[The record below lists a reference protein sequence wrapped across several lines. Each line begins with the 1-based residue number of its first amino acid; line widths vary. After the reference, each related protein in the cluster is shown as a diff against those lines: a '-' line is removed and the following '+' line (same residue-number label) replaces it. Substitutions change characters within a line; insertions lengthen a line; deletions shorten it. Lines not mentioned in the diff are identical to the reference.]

1 MVEEWVT
8 KFRID
13 MLLNNI
19 TQRELAEKTDY
30 TEQYISMLM
39 QGKKNLSKKAETK
52 LRDALEEIK
61 AKRSEDDKNAGT

>member
-1 MVEEWVT
+1 MVEEWIT

-19 TQRELAEKTDY
+19 TQREVAEKTEY

-39 QGKKNLSKKAETK
+39 QGKKNLSEKAKTK
-52 LRDALEEIK
+52 LRDALEAIK
-61 AKRSEDDKNAGT
+61 AKRNEDNLNART